1 MKPTEWMRSAEGAV
15 YHLNLMPEQL
25 AETILLVGDP
35 GRVEMVSRHFDR
47 IDYRVRHR
55 EFVTH
60 TGWMGSLHL
69 SVVSTGIGTDN
80 VDIVLNELDSLH
92 NLDFVSETSVSA
104 PKSLR
109 LIRLGTSGVLQ
120 ADLEVGSLL
129 CTSLALGLDGL
140 LPFYDLGSDP
150 GFDSWVAALLDAHP
164 ALKKMAIPT
173 FNPAHPGLLQQLSL
187 DLPTGITLTCAGF
200 YAPQGRSLRL
210 KPAFDDLIDPLSR
223 FRFPDGSG
231 ITNMEMETSGL
242 YGLSRLM
249 GHQAVSVNAILANR
263 STGERCSDPERAIK
277 QMIQTV
283 LGRLL

>member
-1 MKPTEWMRSAEGAV
+1 MSASEYARDTGLLGERVVLAHAGCSTDEDLAVLAATGTHVANCAFGFACEGQNFPYARFA
-15 YHLNLMPEQL
+15 Q
-25 AETILLVGDP
+25 AG
-35 GRVEMVSRHFDR
+35 
-47 IDYRVRHR
+47 
-55 EFVTH
+55 
-60 TGWMGSLHL
+60 
-69 SVVSTGIGTDN
+69 VSTGIGTDN

-109 LIRLGTSGVLQ
+109 LIRLGTSGALQ

-173 FNPAHPGLLQQLSL
+173 FNPAHPRLLQQLSL